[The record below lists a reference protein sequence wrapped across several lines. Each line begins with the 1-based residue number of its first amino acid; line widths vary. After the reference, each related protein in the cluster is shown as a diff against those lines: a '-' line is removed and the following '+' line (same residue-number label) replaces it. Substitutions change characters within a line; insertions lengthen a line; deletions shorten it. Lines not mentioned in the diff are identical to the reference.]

1 MLNRII
7 NIFLV
12 FILTISSFLFPT
24 KVEKEVTEPSPLITE
39 NNIFDTFVD
48 VNVIE
53 TSRKSVVTILVYDA
67 TGNSGGIGSGIIFK
81 RDNDY
86 DYILTNQH
94 VVAVGSVFEIVAYDM
109 QKLAGTLM
117 GSNGTQDVAVLR
129 TARFRDITVAP
140 VGNSDN
146 LRVGDTIFAVG
157 NPGDIN
163 YRGSV
168 STGVVAGVNRSVSN
182 RVDFLEN
189 QTHAIQ
195 VNLAINPGNSGGP
208 IFTEDGILMG
218 VNTLKLT
225 SDGSDIRYEGIN
237 FALPIN
243 DMYLA
248 AEKILGSTI
257 VSNTG
262 SVIQRGVYQRTSLG
276 FAVLESLLDID
287 LYERRIKG
295 IPDNLYQGVYVT
307 SVEQSNNNPLL
318 INRLEKDSI
327 IIAIDNVR
335 VINKVELRKEVYKKN
350 IGQPVTLTVLTKVNG
365 NWQES
370 QINTTIIRA
379 R

>member
-24 KVEKEVTEPSPLITE
+24 KVEKEVTEPRPLVTE

-81 RDNDY
+81 RDNNY

-168 STGVVAGVNRSVSN
+168 STGIVAGVNRSVSN

-257 VSNTG
+257 VSNNG

-318 INRLEKDSI
+318 INKLEKDSI

-335 VINKVELRKEVYKKN
+335 VVNKVELRK
-350 IGQPVTLTVLTKVNG
+350 
-365 NWQES
+365 
-370 QINTTIIRA
+370 
-379 R
+379 